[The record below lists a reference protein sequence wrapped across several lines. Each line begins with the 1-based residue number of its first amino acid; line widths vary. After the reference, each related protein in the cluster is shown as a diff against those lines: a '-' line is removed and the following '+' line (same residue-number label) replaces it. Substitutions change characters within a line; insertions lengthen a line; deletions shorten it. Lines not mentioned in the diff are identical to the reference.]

1 MLSSCALCS
10 IVIDLGLKMQTSQLQ
25 NKSRRFSMQA
35 MTDDR
40 SYASCMDK
48 RTEEDTEDLADLLG
62 RVMHELGSALVG

>member
-1 MLSSCALCS
+1 
-10 IVIDLGLKMQTSQLQ
+10 
-25 NKSRRFSMQA
+25 MQA